1 MNKLNAV
8 WKQLVAWTKNGKNFW
23 LVILPFGGIFASTML
38 LRGCSEG
45 LNILRLEGILVEI
58 AGLATVV
65 WSLSRENKKYNQN
78 GYLRSFATWIYDAK
92 YILFP
97 RNITIQVD
105 SCLSC
110 ISGFGAAT
118 VTGTLNFDNIDQKVE
133 YLLQKVTI
141 LEKSIN
147 ESLQKIETVKSE
159 MKAELASIKSNFET
173 EITKVKN
180 DIKEKAT
187 IDYCLLVSGSI
198 LTAIGMIITN
208 LPDYYYNLIDLHS

>member
-1 MNKLNAV
+1 MNRLYAV
-8 WKQLVAWTKNGKNFW
+8 WKQLVVWIKNGKNFW
-23 LVILPFGGIFASTML
+23 LVILPFGAIVASIIL
-38 LRGCSEG
+38 LRGCPEG
-45 LNILRLEGILVEI
+45 LNILKLEGILVEI

-65 WSLSRENKKYNQN
+65 LSLSRENKKYNQN
-78 GYLRSFATWIYDAK
+78 GYLKSFTMWVYDAK

-110 ISGFGAAT
+110 LSSIGAGT

-133 YLLQKVTI
+133 YLLQKVAI

-147 ESLQKIETVKSE
+147 EGFQRIETVKSE
-159 MKAELASIKSNFET
+159 MKAELASLRVNFET

-208 LPDYYYNLIDLHS
+208 LPDYYYNLINLYS